1 MKKLNGLLQSIIIA
15 LSIYLLYRLF
25 SKEEFVMMDYILMI
39 IDGIAGFIIIIME
52 TNRKKNEQRSAD

>member
-25 SKEEFVMMDYILMI
+25 SKEEFVRMDYILMI
-39 IDGIAGFIIIIME
+39 IDGIAGFIIIIQE
-52 TNRKKNEQRSAD
+52 TNRKKNEQRSSD

>member
-25 SKEEFVMMDYILMI
+25 SKEEFVRMDYILMI

>member
-25 SKEEFVMMDYILMI
+25 SKEEFVRIDYILMI
-39 IDGIAGFIIIIME
+39 IDGIAGFIILILE
-52 TNRKKNEQRSAD
+52 TNRKKNEQRSSD

>member
-25 SKEEFVMMDYILMI
+25 SKEDFVRMDYILMI
-39 IDGIAGFIIIIME
+39 IDCIAGFIILILE
-52 TNRKKNEQRSAD
+52 TNRKKNERRSLN